1 MTQPTLLEMAEE
13 IERLTEGRIPLDRA
27 SWIAL
32 YIQRLEGGMT
42 HEQAIA
48 AEEQE
53 HAERG
58 QPSPYQP
65 AAPQEGHQTAEA
77 EGEERTR
84 IGNTPT
90 TTEDELLEAAAE
102 AQTAYWNALHDL
114 EEATGLDIDS
124 TQDLAGKT
132 VADLTEN

>member
-65 AAPQEGHQTAEA
+65 AAPQEGHKPQSKVGQYISCQTCHKPAGDQATKESGTCQDCKGRIIREGRQREA
-77 EGEERTR
+77 NRANLR
-84 IGNTPT
+84 AH
-90 TTEDELLEAAAE
+90 LAA
-102 AQTAYWNALHDL
+102 N
-114 EEATGLDIDS
+114 S
-124 TQDLAGKT
+124 
-132 VADLTEN
+132 

>member
-32 YIQRLEGGMT
+32 YIQW
-42 HEQAIA
+42 
-48 AEEQE
+48 
-53 HAERG
+53 
-58 QPSPYQP
+58 P
-65 AAPQEGHQTAEA
+65 AAA
-77 EGEERTR
+77 
-84 IGNTPT
+84 
-90 TTEDELLEAAAE
+90 EDELLEAAAE